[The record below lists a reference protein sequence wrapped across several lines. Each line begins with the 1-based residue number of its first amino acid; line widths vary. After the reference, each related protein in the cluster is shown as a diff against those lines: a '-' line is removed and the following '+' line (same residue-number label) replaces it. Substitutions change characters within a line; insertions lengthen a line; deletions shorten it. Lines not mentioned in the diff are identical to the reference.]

1 MNHWIDIKRH
11 DTGEIKTS
19 GYGSDDEMISPDKKE
34 TTRMFQKVGTA
45 LKMNFK
51 LKEEVSR
58 HSDRC
63 NKVID
68 SKERYL

>member
-1 MNHWIDIKRH
+1 
-11 DTGEIKTS
+11 
-19 GYGSDDEMISPDKKE
+19 MISPDKKE